1 MSLVLLFRFPSFIHM
16 MLIFCHQRGD
26 LWGSWMSLSFNVN
39 LIKLEFLRCCWLP
52 FSFVYLKFIEQ
63 LIWYKIEF
71 HYLTAI
77 FIFLAWSKFSKTTNQ
92 KWWKIM
98 VLWYGRRRE
107 NVQKS
112 RQNFY
117 EEILEIPRQATWQ
130 RMSSSGHGASISFQF
145 RHHSLIPIKNDAPFE
160 PRRFLIHQLIP
171 SRKISV
177 EMKTIPVKE
186 FLFDSLKN

>member
-1 MSLVLLFRFPSFIHM
+1 MSLVLLFGFPSFIHM
-16 MLIFCHQRGD
+16 MLIFCHQRGR
-26 LWGSWMSLSFNVN
+26 LMGKLSFNVN
-39 LIKLEFLRCCWLP
+39 LIKLEFRRCCWLP

-77 FIFLAWSKFSKTTNQ
+77 FTFLGVGKFSKTTNQ

-117 EEILEIPRQATWQ
+117 REILEIPRQTAGNVTANVVVGPW
-130 RMSSSGHGASISFQF
+130 REYFISIST
-145 RHHSLIPIKNDAPFE
+145 SLSNPYKKWRTVRAA
-160 PRRFLIHQLIP
+160 
-171 SRKISV
+171 KISHSPINSF
-177 EMKTIPVKE
+177 T
-186 FLFDSLKN
+186 

>member
-26 LWGSWMSLSFNVN
+26 LWGSWVSLSFNVN

-71 HYLTAI
+71 HYLTAFFWI
-77 FIFLAWSKFSKTTNQ
+77 FWWSEFSTTTNQ

-117 EEILEIPRQATWQ
+117 HRNSQNPSTNGSQ
-130 RMSSSGHGASISFQF
+130 RDSECRRRAMVRVF
-145 RHHSLIPIKNDAPFE
+145 HSN
-160 PRRFLIHQLIP
+160 
-171 SRKISV
+171 
-177 EMKTIPVKE
+177 
-186 FLFDSLKN
+186 FDIAL